1 MENNNN
7 PLDIL
12 QDDNLV
18 KEFVQELID
27 DVGASNLLIAAMIF
41 FGAGGL
47 ASGLY
52 LKLFKNN

>member
-1 MENNNN
+1 MENNKL
-7 PLDIL
+7 PLDTP
-12 QDDNLV
+12 QDDSLV
-18 KEFVQELID
+18 KEFIQELID

>member
-1 MENNNN
+1 MENNNM
-7 PLDIL
+7 P

-52 LKLFKNN
+52 LTLLKNN

>member
-7 PLDIL
+7 PLDIP

-47 ASGLY
+47 VSGLY

>member
-1 MENNNN
+1 MENSNK
-7 PLDIL
+7 PLDTL

>member
-1 MENNNN
+1 MENNKL
-7 PLDIL
+7 P
-12 QDDNLV
+12 QEDNIV
-18 KEFVQELID
+18 KEFIQELID
-27 DVGASNLLIAAMIF
+27 EVGASNLLIATMIF